1 MPIVLRSSIP
11 DEVKATENRGKR
23 AEAHVGE
30 VSGSG
35 AGAGG
40 SGEPEDYDSDPQRV
54 AEHFQQPM
62 RLRQAR
68 VPMHPATEA
77 GKGKS

>member
-11 DEVKATENRGKR
+11 DEAKVTDNRGKR

-40 SGEPEDYDSDPQRV
+40 SGEPEDYDSDPQGGGGT
-54 AEHFQQPM
+54 F
-62 RLRQAR
+62 
-68 VPMHPATEA
+68 PAVDAPPA
-77 GKGKS
+77 GKGADAPSHGSR

>member
-1 MPIVLRSSIP
+1 MPIVLRSSIS
-11 DEVKATENRGKR
+11 DEAKETENLGKR

-40 SGEPEDYDSDPQRV
+40 SGEPEDYDSDPQGV
-54 AEHFQQPM
+54 AGHFPPPM
-62 RLRQAR
+62 C
-68 VPMHPATEA
+68 P
-77 GKGKS
+77 

>member
-11 DEVKATENRGKR
+11 DEAKATENLGKR

-30 VSGSG
+30 INGSG

-40 SGEPEDYDSDPQRV
+40 SGEPEDYVSDPPGGGGT
-54 AEHFQQPM
+54 F
-62 RLRQAR
+62 
-68 VPMHPATEA
+68 PAADALSA
-77 GKGKS
+77 GKGADAPSHGSR